1 MFNLDVISSASSIS
15 NTNGLV
21 DFTQSVKN
29 VDDKVEFSNILE
41 KAIGEVNQSQLTSN
55 EAVNKFIK
63 GEDISVHEVM
73 VAMQEAQMSMQLLIE
88 ARNKVVEAYQEI
100 NRLSL

>member
-55 EAVNKFIK
+55 EAVSKFIK